1 MSPAFMI
8 WGCAAK
14 AQVGRLDEA
23 KAELARTLEKIAAD
37 WHGQEQ
43 PTRES
48 MARWLLHVF
57 PIAIRGDW
65 ERLAAGL
72 AAAGAPVEGIE
83 FGVW

>member
-1 MSPAFMI
+1 MSPAFLM

-14 AQVGRLDEA
+14 AHVGRLNEA
-23 KAELARTLEKIAAD
+23 RTEFERTLERVAAD
-37 WHGQEQ
+37 WHGQLA
-43 PTRES
+43 PTRDS
-48 MARWLLHVF
+48 MTRWLLHVF

>member
-1 MSPAFMI
+1 MSPAFVI

-14 AQVGRLDEA
+14 AHLGRLNEA
-23 KAELARTLEKIAAD
+23 KADFEKALDRVAAD
-37 WHGQEQ
+37 WHGQQ
-43 PTRES
+43 APTRGG
-48 MARWLLHVF
+48 MTRWLLHVF
-57 PIAIRGDW
+57 PIAIRTDW